1 MLLPKL
7 LRNMGIK
14 NKIGFFLHIPF
25 PNFEVYRIFPKR
37 IEILEALLSCDLI
50 GFHTQSY
57 QKHFIESVKYFFG
70 SQAGIKENLIQYKDN
85 ISKVVA
91 LPISIDYKHIE
102 TAAKSLKVENKLLKL
117 KDNFNNQIIG
127 LGVDRLDYSKGIIE
141 KFEGL
146 ELFFEKKPEYIKK
159 VSFIQIAVPTRVNVT
174 EYRKLKRQTDE
185 AVGRINGKFS
195 RDGWSPIHYIYSNV
209 TFEDLIAYYRLADF
223 IIVSALR
230 DGLNLVAKEYVSSRI
245 NNSGTL
251 ILSEFTGASEEM
263 PYRYSINP
271 YDSVSIS
278 SAIEATLKGNEVKKS
293 SEMSNLRNYVKE
305 NDIFKWF
312 NNFLTELKQ

>member
-1 MLLPKL
+1 MK
-7 LRNMGIK
+7 
-14 NKIGFFLHIPF
+14 
-25 PNFEVYRIFPKR
+25 
-37 IEILEALLSCDLI
+37 
-50 GFHTQSY
+50 
-57 QKHFIESVKYFFG
+57 
-70 SQAGIKENLIQYKDN
+70 
-85 ISKVVA
+85 
-91 LPISIDYKHIE
+91 
-102 TAAKSLKVENKLLKL
+102 
-117 KDNFNNQIIG
+117 
-127 LGVDRLDYSKGIIE
+127 
-141 KFEGL
+141 
-146 ELFFEKKPEYIKK
+146 KKPEYIKK

>member
-1 MLLPKL
+1 
-7 LRNMGIK
+7 
-14 NKIGFFLHIPF
+14 
-25 PNFEVYRIFPKR
+25 
-37 IEILEALLSCDLI
+37 
-50 GFHTQSY
+50 
-57 QKHFIESVKYFFG
+57 
-70 SQAGIKENLIQYKDN
+70 
-85 ISKVVA
+85 
-91 LPISIDYKHIE
+91 
-102 TAAKSLKVENKLLKL
+102 LKVENKLLKH

-127 LGVDRLDYSKGIIE
+127 LGVDRVDYSKGIIE

-209 TFEDLIAYYRLADF
+209 TFEDLIAYYRLPDF

-293 SEMSNLRNYVKE
+293 SEMSNLRIMSKKM
-305 NDIFKWF
+305 IF
-312 NNFLTELKQ
+312 LSGL

>member
-1 MLLPKL
+1 M
-7 LRNMGIK
+7 
-14 NKIGFFLHIPF
+14 
-25 PNFEVYRIFPKR
+25 
-37 IEILEALLSCDLI
+37 
-50 GFHTQSY
+50 
-57 QKHFIESVKYFFG
+57 
-70 SQAGIKENLIQYKDN
+70 
-85 ISKVVA
+85 
-91 LPISIDYKHIE
+91 
-102 TAAKSLKVENKLLKL
+102 KVENKLLKH

-127 LGVDRLDYSKGIIE
+127 LGVDRVDYSKGIIE

-209 TFEDLIAYYRLADF
+209 TFEDLIAYYRLPDF

-293 SEMSNLRNYVKE
+293 SEMSNLRIMSKKM
-305 NDIFKWF
+305 IF
-312 NNFLTELKQ
+312 LSGL